1 MEKAVREEKRG
12 SSPRQK
18 AQQCLRDRQPPTRA
32 RSVTLQDVSEALQGE
47 LDPNGQRT
55 EFDLVDPPRG
65 RLVDELQQTVT
76 QVPAAGRLPGRG
88 GISAAATA
96 FATLGRTSW
105 HEAVA
110 QADYDDVRFLVESS
124 ARASR
129 GLPPPPPHRKKYL
142 LGRAHLR
149 HLRIYHSHL
158 PNLGFTICPVEM
170 IACPIGNVRTY
181 GVEQRVRVQLL
192 YAIVGTGEW
201 FPCFYPLYTTPR
213 LVVIIIIQPT
223 IQLIKC
229 MWAIFRQRYIAK
241 AEDIYHSLRFA
252 ESS

>member
-129 GLPPPPPHRKKYL
+129 GLPPLNEAMRAWDLRMAEL
-142 LGRAHLR
+142 LVEGGNR
-149 HLRIYHSHL
+149 SE
-158 PNLGFTICPVEM
+158 PNLAG
-170 IACPIGNVRTY
+170 
-181 GVEQRVRVQLL
+181 
-192 YAIVGTGEW
+192 
-201 FPCFYPLYTTPR
+201 
-213 LVVIIIIQPT
+213 
-223 IQLIKC
+223 
-229 MWAIFRQRYIAK
+229 
-241 AEDIYHSLRFA
+241 
-252 ESS
+252 